1 MIIMKQNNILKQ
13 VRRLLLLFMICLFL
27 SGLTAIPIGPELSW
41 LLFVVPK
48 ETSIHDW
55 LFKVFVAYKQVNADH
70 LFLLYGYDW
79 LAFAH
84 FLLAILFI
92 GPYRDPVK
100 NIWVVQFGLIACVL
114 IFPCALIAG
123 HFRGIPAG
131 WQLIDCSFGV
141 VGGLLLWAVYK
152 KIKVLAVLQS
162 AGVDEQKAYRSNPKP
177 VL

>member
-1 MIIMKQNNILKQ
+1 MKQNKIQKQ
-13 VRRLLLLFMICLFL
+13 VRRLLLLFMIALFL

-48 ETSIHDW
+48 ETSIHEW
-55 LFKVFVAYKQVNADH
+55 LLKVLVAYKQVSGDH

-84 FLLAILFI
+84 FILAVLFI
-92 GPYRDPVK
+92 GPYKDPVR

-141 VGGLLLWAVYK
+141 IGGLLLWTVHR
-152 KIKVLAVLQS
+152 KIKVLAVLQ
-162 AGVDEQKAYRSNPKP
+162 ATGFDEGRAMLRSNPKP

>member
-1 MIIMKQNNILKQ
+1 MKRNKTLKQ
-13 VRRLLLLFMICLFL
+13 VRNLLLLFMISLFL
-27 SGLTAIPIGPELSW
+27 SGLTAIPIDSELSW
-41 LLFVVPK
+41 LLFIVPK

-55 LFKVFVAYKQVNADH
+55 LLKVLTAYKQVSADH
-70 LFLLYGYDW
+70 SFLLYGYDW

-84 FLLAILFI
+84 FVLALLFI
-92 GPYRDPVK
+92 GPYRDPVR

-141 VGGLLLWAVYK
+141 VGGVLLWFVNK
-152 KIKVLAVLQS
+152 KIKVLSELHSARNAVEVGPAVYS
-162 AGVDEQKAYRSNPKP
+162 ANPKS